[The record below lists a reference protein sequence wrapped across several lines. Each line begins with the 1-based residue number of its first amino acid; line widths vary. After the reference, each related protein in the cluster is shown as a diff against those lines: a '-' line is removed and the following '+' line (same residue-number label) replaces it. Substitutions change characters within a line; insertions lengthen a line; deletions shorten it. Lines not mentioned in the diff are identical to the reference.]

1 MFILS
6 IDLEIL
12 RGSEYFFFFLH
23 YLIFFL
29 CLQKIAK
36 ELVQLQYPGQ
46 LIARKVDLRS
56 EQEILRSFQW
66 IKENLKSVDVM
77 INNAGLVGYA
87 PLTSRY
93 LTGSF
98 F

>member
-1 MFILS
+1 MAQNI
-6 IDLEIL
+6 
-12 RGSEYFFFFLH
+12 FFFFLH

-56 EQEILRSFQW
+56 EQEILGSFQW

-93 LTGSF
+93 LTRSF